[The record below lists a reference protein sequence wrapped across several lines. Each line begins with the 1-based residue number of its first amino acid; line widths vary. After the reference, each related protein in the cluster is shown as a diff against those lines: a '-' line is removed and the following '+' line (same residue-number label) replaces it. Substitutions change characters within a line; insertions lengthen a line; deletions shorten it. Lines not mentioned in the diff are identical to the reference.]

1 MRLKPDHY
9 KRVVGDHYEG
19 ISLGGGSASAEAE
32 PAIEVLSSA
41 EAKRELTEAELKE
54 LWLLGNDRVRI
65 ANKFIDR
72 RMIEV
77 RRAMNEFIVHESHT
91 FFPIVGDIKVKLE
104 RAITGVHDST
114 HEKLSKFE
122 RAVDAFAA
130 LSNAM
135 VYACIL
141 AGEAKTGAY
150 ASVVTHAL
158 TYGVP
163 LSELTFQLAQ
173 IGAEKLGEKWTQI
186 VSRIEAAYESM
197 PGIHKA
203 QFFSIE
209 EELDEVMAE

>member
-9 KRVVGDHYEG
+9 KRVAGGHYDG
-19 ISLGGGSASAEAE
+19 INVEGGSAPDVASGT
-32 PAIEVLSSA
+32 EVSSSP
-41 EAKRELTEAELKE
+41 ELKRELSEAELKE

-65 ANKFIDR
+65 AKKFVDR

-77 RRAMNEFIVHESHT
+77 RRVINEFIVHESHT
-91 FFPIVGDIKVKLE
+91 FFPIVGDIKIKLE

-135 VYACIL
+135 VYACVL
-141 AGEAKTGAY
+141 AGETKTGAY

-163 LSELTFQLAQ
+163 LSELTFKLAQ
-173 IGAEKLGEKWTQI
+173 IGAEKLGEKWAQV

-203 QFFSIE
+203 QFFGLE
-209 EELDEVMAE
+209 DDLEEVMTE